1 MKTHIASPGK
11 RVLVLGAKE
20 LLLTREFINLCQ
32 TKAFSGINNF
42 NRVNETREFFYQWHL
57 KEIAKKVNK
66 ANRGG
71 HLTLTCPEVKTLNA
85 MTQRVEAHDLLQ
97 DVFRRIKE

>member
-1 MKTHIASPGK
+1 MKTHIASPAK

-32 TKAFSGINNF
+32 TSAFSGINNF
-42 NRVNETREFFYQWHL
+42 SRVNETREFFYQWHL
-57 KEIAKKVNK
+57 KEISKKVNK

-71 HLTLTCPEVKTLNA
+71 HLTLTSPEVKTLNA
-85 MTQRVEAHDLLQ
+85 MYQRVESDEILRSL
-97 DVFRRIKE
+97 FLKLR